1 MCPRCDILNANNS
14 KFCSKCGGI
23 LDMETAMQ
31 FEDEMRKQID
41 ARRQS
46 DDVMA
51 SLMGDPEVQRFLLEK
66 MSQLKIA
73 RV

>member
-1 MCPRCDILNANNS
+1 
-14 KFCSKCGGI
+14 
-23 LDMETAMQ
+23 METAMQ